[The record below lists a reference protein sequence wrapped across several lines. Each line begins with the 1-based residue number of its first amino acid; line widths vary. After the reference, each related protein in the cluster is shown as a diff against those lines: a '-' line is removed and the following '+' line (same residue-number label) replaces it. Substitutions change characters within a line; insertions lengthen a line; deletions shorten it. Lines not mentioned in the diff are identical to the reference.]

1 MIRKCG
7 VVAAIAVV
15 LLVSTP
21 LRAGAHAELVDSQP
35 AAQARLGLAP
45 ASVVLA
51 FSEPMY
57 PALSEA
63 TATDPSGRAVTAQ
76 PASAN
81 EIRIP
86 LLTNLPGV
94 YLVTWKAI
102 SATDGHATRGS
113 FTFTVEASAGV
124 AGGIPAGGPTP
135 LDVLIAIGRW
145 IEDGSLLLAVGM
157 LLIGW
162 LARRRHPI
170 DWAHPRLLPPLV
182 AALAA
187 GVVVI
192 TGEPTAAG
200 VTLGGAPAYFGG
212 LAGAAR
218 IGRVLL
224 EALACVAVM
233 TGVRLVLLLAL
244 PLTLGALSASG
255 HATGLRPAWL
265 GVALDMGHL
274 LAAGIWVGGIMAVAT
289 LRPPDGWRAS
299 GRDLL
304 ARFTPWAVAGFAA
317 SVGLGAVQAVADVGG
332 ASALVSTA
340 YGRVLIAKA
349 AAVAAII
356 PLSVLA
362 WRHRRVHLRIEAA
375 IGAVVI
381 GAAAL
386 LASFPVPARTDVT
399 PAGTSTAHEAGLPSG
414 SDLTLGAEAGQTLV
428 GLTIDP
434 AVPGPNVVTVY
445 VNAGDGGA
453 GARTLDVAALIDG
466 RSVALHVCGATCR
479 SATVRLVGNEAV
491 AISVAGAQGGT
502 ADFRLPSLPAP
513 DGSGLVAAA
522 RTRMAALHS
531 LTLHETLTG
540 GAGTTI
546 TTDYQEVAPNLLQ
559 WAQQDGSATI
569 VMGTSRYTHAHP
581 GDPWTLEP
589 GNPTISEPAFS
600 WGLFARDIAAHVV
613 GRVQVAG
620 VATTA
625 IAFFAGAPE
634 TPVWFRFYVDAQGLV
649 RRADMSA
656 PGHFMVQTF
665 AGFDAP
671 LRITRPAT

>member
-1 MIRKCG
+1 VIRKCG

-21 LRAGAHAELVDSQP
+21 LRAGAHAELLDSQP
-35 AAQARLGLAP
+35 PAQARLGLAP

-63 TATDPSGRAVTAQ
+63 TATDPSGRAVTAH
-76 PASAN
+76 PVSAN
-81 EIRIP
+81 EIRVP

-94 YLVTWKAI
+94 YLVTWKAT

-113 FTFTVEASAGV
+113 FTFTVEARAGV
-124 AGGIPAGGPTP
+124 AGGIPASGPTP
-135 LDVLIAIGRW
+135 LDVVIAIGRW
-145 IEDGSLLLAVGM
+145 IEDGSLLLAVGV

-162 LARRRHPI
+162 LARRRRPI
-170 DWAHPRLLPPLV
+170 DWVHPRLLPPLV

-187 GVVVI
+187 GAVVI
-192 TGEPTAAG
+192 TGEAIAAG
-200 VTLGGAPAYFGG
+200 VTLSGAPAYFASP
-212 LAGAAR
+212 AGAAR

-224 EALACVAVM
+224 EALACVAVL
-233 TGVRLVLLLAL
+233 TRVRLLVLLVLPLAL
-244 PLTLGALSASG
+244 SALSASG
-255 HATGLRPAWL
+255 HATGIHPPWL
-265 GVALDMGHL
+265 GVALDLGHL

-304 ARFTPWAVAGFAA
+304 ARFTPWALAGFAA

-362 WRHRRVHLRIEAA
+362 WRHRRAHMRIEAA
-375 IGAVVI
+375 IGAVVV

-386 LASFPVPARTDVT
+386 LASFPVPARTDAA
-399 PAGTSTAHEAGLPSG
+399 PANATTAHDAGLPQG
-414 SDLTLGAEAGQTLV
+414 RDLTLGAEAGQTLV

-434 AVPGPNVVTVY
+434 AVPGPNMVTVY

-453 GARTLDVAALIDG
+453 GARALEVAAVIDG
-466 RSVALHVCGATCR
+466 RNVALHVCGATCR
-479 SATVRLVGNEAV
+479 NAGIRLVGNEVV
-491 AISVAGAQGGT
+491 AIRVSGSQGGA
-502 ADFRLPSLPAP
+502 ADFQLPPLPAP
-513 DGSGLVAAA
+513 DGAGLVAAA
-522 RTRMAALHS
+522 RIRMAELHS
-531 LTLHETLTG
+531 VTLHETLTG
-540 GAGTTI
+540 GTGTTI

-559 WAQQDGSATI
+559 WSQPDGSATI
-569 VMGTSRYTHAHP
+569 VVGTARYTRAHS

-589 GNPTISEPAFS
+589 GNPAISEPAFS
-600 WGLFARDIAAHVV
+600 WGLFAPDVAAHVV

-620 VATTA
+620 VVTTA

-671 LRITRPAT
+671 LRITGPAA